1 MPTSEAE
8 SLKILNMGLPVE
20 RIMAEV
26 EEEMLHMDE
35 EVNEE
40 LLRMNWEPAK
50 VEHVDELNED
60 LEKDLDGIAI
70 EVGVADT
77 FWLLIFT
84 LNWAKKW
91 FNSIFNSK
99 LNLEYSFNKIIHS
112 NWRKNQSLR
121 KQWKTVKKN
130 KQIYGAFFTQN
141 ALFIHF

>member
-26 EEEMLHMDE
+26 EDEMLHMDE

-40 LLRMNWEPAK
+40 LLRMNWEPAE

-70 EVGVADT
+70 EVVKGNKPGSRCHLEDN
-77 FWLLIFT
+77 WLRLRPH
-84 LNWAKKW
+84 LSWA
-91 FNSIFNSK
+91 
-99 LNLEYSFNKIIHS
+99 E
-112 NWRKNQSLR
+112 SLP
-121 KQWKTVKKN
+121 
-130 KQIYGAFFTQN
+130 
-141 ALFIHF
+141 

>member
-40 LLRMNWEPAK
+40 LLRMNWEPAE

-70 EVGVADT
+70 EVVKGNKPGSRCHLEDN
-77 FWLLIFT
+77 WLRLRPH
-84 LNWAKKW
+84 LSWA
-91 FNSIFNSK
+91 
-99 LNLEYSFNKIIHS
+99 E
-112 NWRKNQSLR
+112 SLP
-121 KQWKTVKKN
+121 
-130 KQIYGAFFTQN
+130 
-141 ALFIHF
+141 

>member
-77 FWLLIFT
+77 FWLFIFT
-84 LNWAKKW
+84 LNRAKKW
-91 FNSIFNSK
+91 FDSIFNSK
-99 LNLEYSFNKIIHS
+99 LNQKYSFKKLFNSKNSKIIQKWFNS
-112 NWRKNQSLR
+112 KNS
-121 KQWKTVKKN
+121 KN
-130 KQIYGAFFTQN
+130 YSFKLGK
-141 ALFIHF
+141 

>member
-40 LLRMNWEPAK
+40 LLRMNWEPAE

-60 LEKDLDGIAI
+60 LDGIAI
-70 EVGVADT
+70 EVVEGNKPGSR
-77 FWLLIFT
+77 WLIVDFVHICHEQKVFLKHDVWRCEDFR
-84 LNWAKKW
+84 
-91 FNSIFNSK
+91 
-99 LNLEYSFNKIIHS
+99 EYK
-112 NWRKNQSLR
+112 
-121 KQWKTVKKN
+121 
-130 KQIYGAFFTQN
+130 
-141 ALFIHF
+141 